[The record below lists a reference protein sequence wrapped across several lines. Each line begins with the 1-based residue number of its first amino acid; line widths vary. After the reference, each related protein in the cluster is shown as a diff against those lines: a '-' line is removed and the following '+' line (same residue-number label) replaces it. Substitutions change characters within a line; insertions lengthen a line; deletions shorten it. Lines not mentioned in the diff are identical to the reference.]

1 MRAITRTDHGPLP
14 GGNAGVTGA
23 ILAVF
28 ALLFSL
34 AACSDANTVK
44 LEDFGT
50 RDVTLP
56 GGQVIHAEIASTQP
70 QVEHGLMFRT
80 SLAPDRGMLFMHR
93 EAGEYPYWMYQVRIP
108 LDMIWMDPERR
119 VVEIAAA
126 AQPCK
131 TEPGQCPTYGGHR
144 RAQYVLELAGGMAAK
159 YGIKTGDT
167 LEF

>member
-1 MRAITRTDHGPLP
+1 MRSAALFLLALTLAGCGSKPDAVEDFDTRT
-14 GGNAGVTGA
+14 
-23 ILAVF
+23 
-28 ALLFSL
+28 
-34 AACSDANTVK
+34 
-44 LEDFGT
+44 
-50 RDVTLP
+50 VTLP
-56 GGQVIHAEIASTQP
+56 SGRQIRAEVLINP
-70 QVEHGLMFRT
+70 QDLARGMMFRD

-144 RAQYVLELAGGMAAK
+144 RAQYVLELACGMAAK